1 MTDNG
6 EPTDISQ
13 EPVNILFNPSVI
25 QKKDVWQI
33 NLIEILKL
41 LIKILE
47 ETGKK
52 DLKVAG
58 MAALSSSLIYRM
70 KVESIFAL
78 QKAAM
83 EKKPLIN
90 RRDVDIDII
99 DMPYRHESTY
109 PVSLDELLD
118 LLENLIGSIAN
129 PRSRRRGQLDF
140 DPEPPDFK
148 EYLLPF
154 ENLVKR
160 YEDLII
166 RKIRGTGS
174 GLLKDIVIDLDSL
187 DSVRCFFAILFLARE
202 QKVELEQIDDDIQ
215 VTLIDDTIKKEKKMI
230 KIQNED
236 EIAARLESALYSA
249 GRPLTI
255 EELIKATGTE
265 SRQKTIAVLES
276 IIKKMKNMFKAIE
289 IVTLPDGSY
298 VFQLKPEYSS
308 SVRKYASKP
317 LLSRATQKTLSYI
330 ALEQPISSKQLLEV
344 RGSGVYGQL
353 KELRQLNFIEHQNI
367 GRLKIYST
375 TEKFQKYF
383 GIDGDVNTLKQ
394 KLFRRVKK

>member
-1 MTDNG
+1 MSDG
-6 EPTDISQ
+6 EEISSISQ
-13 EPVNILFNPSVI
+13 DPVNILFNPSVI

-90 RRDVDIDII
+90 RRDVDIDIL

-129 PRSRRRGQLDF
+129 PRSRRNRQLEF
-140 DPEPPDFK
+140 DAIQPPDFK
-148 EYLLPF
+148 EYFVPF
-154 ENLVKR
+154 ENLVVK
-160 YEDLII
+160 YESLII

-174 GLLKDIVIDLDSL
+174 GLLKQIVADLDSL
-187 DSVRCFFAILFLARE
+187 DSIRCFFAILFLARD
-202 QKVELEQIDDDIQ
+202 QKVELEQTDDDIQ
-215 VTLIDDTIKKEKKMI
+215 VTLIDDITKKEKED
-230 KIQNED
+230 NE
-236 EIAARLESALYSA
+236 
-249 GRPLTI
+249 
-255 EELIKATGTE
+255 
-265 SRQKTIAVLES
+265 
-276 IIKKMKNMFKAIE
+276 N
-289 IVTLPDGSY
+289 
-298 VFQLKPEYSS
+298 
-308 SVRKYASKP
+308 SK
-317 LLSRATQKTLSYI
+317 
-330 ALEQPISSKQLLEV
+330 
-344 RGSGVYGQL
+344 
-353 KELRQLNFIEHQNI
+353 
-367 GRLKIYST
+367 
-375 TEKFQKYF
+375 
-383 GIDGDVNTLKQ
+383 
-394 KLFRRVKK
+394 